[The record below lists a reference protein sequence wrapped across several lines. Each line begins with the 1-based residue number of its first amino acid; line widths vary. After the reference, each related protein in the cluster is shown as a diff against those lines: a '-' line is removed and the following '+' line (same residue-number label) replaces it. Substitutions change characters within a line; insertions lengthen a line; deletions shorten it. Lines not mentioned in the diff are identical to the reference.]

1 MIVWPIGLEHKVLPR
16 VFMEIRQVRD
26 DEFLK
31 WRIAVRASQGFHTTP
46 DDTVF
51 MRAHRVEI
59 DRLLACV
66 DGDRIVGCGGVDSF
80 DMTLPGGAQVPIAG
94 VGYVG
99 TSPSHRRRGIYRK
112 IMNRIHNDARE
123 RGDLATTLWASQSNL
138 YGRYG
143 YGSSMPAYNWQIDM
157 RHTAYAH
164 FPSWTGHFLEPQRD
178 EAIPLMTEA
187 YDRARV
193 IRPGMITRTPKR
205 WEYEIHPVH
214 TKDEYFVVYVEG
226 EDSLAYA
233 RYTIEKNP
241 EDEFRGTVHVVE
253 AVAAT
258 DAAHAALW
266 RYLLDLELVDDL
278 KAHVRP
284 VDDPL
289 IWMLAEPRR
298 LRRTL
303 TDAIWMK
310 FLDLR
315 AMLEQRTYPV
325 EDSLTLQIIDAE
337 TNEPSNLAVEFGTEG
352 ATCRPTSDPPDLVMN
367 EAELAAMYAGAVE
380 CSMLASLGLVE
391 VSARSSDAAL
401 RADAIFRTNP
411 AGWNP
416 YHF

>member
-1 MIVWPIGLEHKVLPR
+1 
-16 VFMEIRQVRD
+16 MEIRQVRD
-26 DEFLK
+26 EEFFQ
-31 WRIAVRASQGFHTTP
+31 WRIAVRGSLGDHTNRESTA
-46 DDTVF
+46 F

-59 DRLLACV
+59 DRLLVCM
-66 DGDRIVGCGGVDSF
+66 DGNTMAGSGGADSF
-80 DMTLPGGAQVPIAG
+80 DMTLPGGVQVPVAG
-94 VGYVG
+94 VAYI
-99 TSPSHRRRGIYRK
+99 TTAPTHRRRGVQRN

-123 RGDLATTLWASQSNL
+123 RGDVASILWASQSLL

-143 YGSSMPAYNWQIDM
+143 YGNTMPVHNWHIDL
-157 RHTAYAH
+157 RHTSYEHAPEWSGDYVKV
-164 FPSWTGHFLEPQRD
+164 ERD

-187 YDRARV
+187 YERTRLH
-193 IRPGMITRTPKR
+193 RTGMITRTAKR
-205 WEYEIHPVH
+205 WLYEIHPVE
-214 TKDEYFVVYVEG
+214 TKDEFFVIYKEG
-226 EDSLAYA
+226 DDAFAYA
-233 RYTIEKNP
+233 RYTIDKDP
-241 EDEFRGTVHVVE
+241 DDEFKGTLHVVE

-266 RYLLDLELVDDL
+266 RYLFDQELVDDL
-278 KAHVRP
+278 KAHARP

-310 FLDLR
+310 FLDIP

-337 TNEPSNLAVEFGTEG
+337 TKEARNFAVEFGLEG
-352 ATCRPTSDPPDLVMN
+352 ATCRETSSHPELVMD

-380 CSMLASLGLVE
+380 CSMLSDIGLVE
-391 VSARSSDAAL
+391 VSARSPNAAL
-401 RADAIFRTNP
+401 RADAVFRTSP

>member
-1 MIVWPIGLEHKVLPR
+1 MILRYDRSPNKPYSS
-16 VFMEIRQVRD
+16 FSMEIRQVND
-26 DEFLK
+26 EEFLR

-112 IMNRIHNDARE
+112 IMNRIHDDARD
-123 RGDLATTLWASQSNL
+123 RGDIASALWASQSSL

-143 YGSSMPAYNWQIDM
+143 YGNSMPAHDWHIDM

-164 FPSWTGHFLEPQRD
+164 SPSWSGLYLEPQRD

-193 IRPGMITRTPKR
+193 NRPGMITRTPKR

-214 TKDEYFVVYVEG
+214 TKDEFFVVYVE
-226 EDSLAYA
+226 DDCALAYA
-233 RYTIEKNP
+233 RYTIDKNP
-241 EDEFRGTVHVVE
+241 EDEFRGTLHVVE

-258 DAAHAALW
+258 DEAHAAIW

-289 IWMLAEPRR
+289 IWMLSEPRR
-298 LRRTL
+298 LRRRL
-303 TDAIWMK
+303 KDAIWLK
-310 FLDLR
+310 LLDVP
-315 AMLEQRTYPV
+315 AMLEGRTYPV
-325 EDSLTLQIIDAE
+325 EESLVLQVTDAE
-337 TNEPSNLAVEFGTEG
+337 SGETQTYKIETGPEGGRCTASN
-352 ATCRPTSDPPDLVMN
+352 ATPDLAMN
-367 EAELAAMYAGAVE
+367 EAELAAIYMGAVE
-380 CSMLASLGLVE
+380 CSMLAELGLVD
-391 VSARSSDAAL
+391 VGAKSHDSSL